1 MKAAS
6 LMRWET
12 MLAAVLIAAFVVFS
26 MLSPYFLSVDTLSD
40 ATFNFTERAIVALP
54 LALLIIAGEIDISVA
69 AIIAL
74 SSVAMGLASAHGV
87 GTAGLVAI
95 GLGTGLLAGC
105 VNGALVTIGRVPSIV
120 ATIGTMTLFRGAAY
134 AVLGDRVLKDYPDSF
149 AIFGQGYLVG
159 PISIELALFTLF
171 AILFG
176 VFLHR
181 TRWGRVTFAV
191 GANPVASRYSGIA
204 VNRYRFALFA
214 LTGLFSGVAA
224 VLLTSRLGSTRPSIA
239 QGWELEIISMVILGG
254 VSVWGGKGSIVGV
267 VLAAL
272 VFGLTTFGLGL
283 MNIPGIVLSI
293 FTGPPADPR
302 RCRTCFGES
311 PMSTHDSADRRFR
324 RGQDQCEAHADRS
337 GAWPGD
343 LEHAPRQQH
352 RARPRLPRTR
362 HRRHRSVAARV
373 AAQCTGAR
381 AHRGHRADRA
391 RGRGRARRSRGRSGG
406 RARL

>member
-1 MKAAS
+1 MRAAS

-12 MLAAVLIAAFVVFS
+12 MLAAVLIAGFVVFS
-26 MLSPYFLSVDTLSD
+26 ILSPYFLSVDTLSD

-74 SSVAMGLASAHGV
+74 ASVAMGLASAQGV
-87 GTAGLVAI
+87 GTAGLVAT

-149 AIFGQGYLVG
+149 AILGQGYLVG
-159 PISIELALFTLF
+159 PISIELTLFSLF

-181 TRWGRVTFAV
+181 TRWGRVIFAV

-204 VNRYRFALFA
+204 VNHYRFALFA

-254 VSVWGGKGSIVGV
+254 VSVWGGKGSILGV

-272 VFGLTTFGLGL
+272 VFGLMTFGLGL

-293 FTGPPADPR
+293 FTGLLLILVVAVPALVNR
-302 RCRTCFGES
+302 R
-311 PMSTHDSADRRFR
+311 
-324 RGQDQCEAHADRS
+324 
-337 GAWPGD
+337 
-343 LEHAPRQQH
+343 
-352 RARPRLPRTR
+352 
-362 HRRHRSVAARV
+362 
-373 AAQCTGAR
+373 
-381 AHRGHRADRA
+381 
-391 RGRGRARRSRGRSGG
+391 
-406 RARL
+406 